1 MQDIGIHAIRME
13 MGQRTVEGLFD
24 LGREIGGGI
33 IRSAMILA
41 VGRSKFGL

>member
-1 MQDIGIHAIRME
+1 MQNIGIYAICME

-33 IRSAMILA
+33 IGGAMILT